1 MPAEDQ
7 GITACRPDHS
17 PPYSL
22 HRGRARRHWRPPDRP
37 CRGLIPNS
45 QDAETALSPRATR
58 PHGHHGGQSHPQEE
72 ALMQGAGRH
81 PAPGGVS
88 LTVCPAQG
96 PGQGHEPPEGPTE
109 GWGPH
114 LPRGVLAPVPQSLQP
129 VATPILS
136 TAGHCPLGPRL
147 ARREASGQGWQGSG
161 GATPRCQ
168 VNAARASLGTGTLFP
183 GKAFS
188 RGPPTVPRPGRGA
201 SRTPAWVWDLDQP
214 TGQST
219 AETRSDQ
226 AHKGYP

>member
-22 HRGRARRHWRPPDRP
+22 HRGRAWRHWRPPDRP

-96 PGQGHEPPEGPTE
+96 PGPGPRATRRS
-109 GWGPH
+109 H
-114 LPRGVLAPVPQSLQP
+114 RGVGATSSQGCPCPGAPIPAACGHTHFIHRRALPPRTQVGKKRGKRSRMAGVRRSHAQMPGECSQGLLGDRHPIPRKGLLTGTTHS
-129 VATPILS
+129 ATPWER
-136 TAGHCPLGPRL
+136 GQQD
-147 ARREASGQGWQGSG
+147 ARMGVGSG
-161 GATPRCQ
+161 PANWAEHSRDQ
-168 VNAARASLGTGTLFP
+168 V
-183 GKAFS
+183 
-188 RGPPTVPRPGRGA
+188 
-201 SRTPAWVWDLDQP
+201 
-214 TGQST
+214 
-219 AETRSDQ
+219 
-226 AHKGYP
+226 